1 MLFSHLLKHLLKN
14 NDLIHQDNNLLLGV
28 RLRSV
33 HDRFYH
39 FNLVCPLAVICT
51 KCERGLPE
59 FSRWA
64 FCNGPAPLQT
74 LVWVQ
79 IITFCLR
86 GGIKVNL
93 GGMKD
98 DFITLLTPVL

>member
-51 KCERGLPE
+51 KCERGITCILPVGILQRTSSATNAVVGSDYNILSKGRDKGE
-59 FSRWA
+59 F
-64 FCNGPAPLQT
+64 
-74 LVWVQ
+74 
-79 IITFCLR
+79 R
-86 GGIKVNL
+86 GHER
-93 GGMKD
+93 
-98 DFITLLTPVL
+98 

>member
-1 MLFSHLLKHLLKN
+1 MSNNSDVIRSQIINVMCNTVMFLILNKTRRSFALFSLAQTSLKN

-51 KCERGLPE
+51 KCERG
-59 FSRWA
+59 
-64 FCNGPAPLQT
+64 
-74 LVWVQ
+74 
-79 IITFCLR
+79 IT
-86 GGIKVNL
+86 
-93 GGMKD
+93 
-98 DFITLLTPVL
+98 